1 MNEDSLQ
8 VIQIKLDDLQA
19 DVKEV
24 KLEVKQLSKV
34 VDQVETT
41 VNLLLAGKLKTNGP
55 GKNGNSKIISG
66 LLEIL
71 KLLTVSFI
79 GVMAG
84 KGVKW

>member
-34 VDQVETT
+34 VDQVENT
-41 VNLLLAGKLKTNGP
+41 VNLLLAGKLKTNGS
-55 GKNGNSKIISG
+55 GKNENSKIISG

-71 KLLTVSFI
+71 KLLMVSFI